1 MELEEKPTPFRQQS
15 RDRKSSDMKAVG
27 DNPVDDQEKAGRDKK
42 ASNNSSEVID
52 IDGSSVTSK

>member
-1 MELEEKPTPFRQQS
+1 MELEEKPTPFCQQS

-27 DNPVDDQEKAGRDKK
+27 DDLVDDREKAGRDKK
-42 ASNNSSEVID
+42 ASNNSSEVVD

>member
-1 MELEEKPTPFRQQS
+1 MELEEKPAPFRQQS

-27 DNPVDDQEKAGRDKK
+27 DDLVDDRGKAGRDKK
-42 ASNNSSEVID
+42 ASHNSSEVVD